1 MISAA
6 NFTATVEQ
14 PSSPPLEL
22 NEANWANAVVRA
34 LFAVMQKYDHVFY
47 EGGHVIPPG
56 DTSTLFTTA
65 GIQHWREW
73 VLAASPESDPGR
85 VGPQW
90 CVRMNNL
97 ERVGR
102 SNFLTS
108 FCMLSSLTRGP
119 LEREQALSRMF
130 EVFVNQWHLPFEA
143 LSFVVTGAHPLAT
156 EDTPSIRALETL
168 GVRPENYAVRPRKWA
183 CPFKPYG
190 PTGPELFVLLDITRV
205 PCQLSCGPMCN
216 CGRYFHFWNL
226 EFLENRRLPDGGVE
240 KLAMPF
246 LDSAGSIEWVVGAI
260 TRTFDLYESLPFRGI
275 LERWREATAGS
286 SPLLA
291 REQLR
296 ILTDHSRTIAL
307 LLCAGI
313 KPEAKRH
320 GHVLRRLI
328 RRSFAIQT
336 IAQIDLGLASL
347 IIEEIQE
354 SYRHHHGFPA
364 KTSSAGKIV
373 AEEAAR
379 FTEQVDKSRKI
390 YDRICRGAEEI
401 GAEEVYRLHAECG
414 LPWELIEYSLKEDGV
429 EWDLNRVIELRIEDK
444 ERSRRQ

>member
-6 NFTATVEQ
+6 NFPAAVVG
-14 PSSPPLEL
+14 PPPLEL

-34 LFAVMQKYDHVFY
+34 LFAVMERYGSVFY
-47 EGGHVIPPG
+47 DGGPLIPPG

-97 ERVGR
+97 EKVGR

-130 EVFVNQWHLPFEA
+130 EVFVTRWNLPFEA

-156 EDTPSIRALETL
+156 EDTESIRALERL
-168 GVRPENYAVRPRKWA
+168 GVSTSNYAVRPRKWA

-190 PTGPELFVLLDITRV
+190 PTGPELFVLLDKTRV
-205 PCQLSCGPMCN
+205 PCQSNCGPMCN

-240 KLAMPF
+240 KLTMPF

-260 TRTFDLYESLPFRGI
+260 TRTFDLYDSLPFRGI
-275 LERWREATAGS
+275 LESWQETAGGGS
-286 SPLLA
+286 HLLS

-307 LLCAGI
+307 LFSAGV
-313 KPEAKRH
+313 KPDAKQH

-336 IAQIDLGLASL
+336 VAQLDLSL
-347 IIEEIQE
+347 LSLVIEKVQE
-354 SYRHHHGFPA
+354 SYRRHEGFPVQRLA
-364 KTSSAGKIV
+364 V
-373 AEEAAR
+373 REMLDEEASR
-379 FTEQVDKSRKI
+379 FEQQVRKSRKI
-390 YDRICRGAEEI
+390 YDRIGRDGKNI
-401 GAEEVYRLHAECG
+401 RAEEVYRLHAECG
-414 LPWELIEYSLKEDGV
+414 LPWETIEHWLKEDGV
-429 EWDLNRVIELRIEDK
+429 ELDLDRLTELRSKDK
-444 ERSRRQ
+444 ETSRRH